1 MDFCIKEGSTSL
13 PQIGGAKH
21 VFNNLRPSMNICI
34 TLSSQVNLFQYKF
47 EIKEMIYI
55 NISKAKDSL

>member
-34 TLSSQVNLFQYKF
+34 TLSSQVNLQ
-47 EIKEMIYI
+47 
-55 NISKAKDSL
+55 ISIRSFSHFPIISNKS